1 MLVKYVSPLSGTDIS
16 LSRSC
21 MERYK
26 KIIEIIKS
34 NYASLPRNH
43 KKVADYFIDNF
54 DRIPF
59 LNVQDIS
66 TSTGTS
72 VASVVR
78 FAQRIGYEGFSELRE
93 AVAVSFQ
100 RQINRKDLYPLF
112 EKRKAKADL
121 LTEVANVDI
130 KNINDTLNLIERK
143 SFNDVITQ
151 ILKAERVFTAGLGI
165 SYLLAE
171 ILAYQLTQV
180 GVDSSVFKHTHTL
193 FHEQILFMNK
203 KDLLIVFSF
212 PPYSKETVDAA
223 QFANERKIDVISIT
237 NKNASP
243 VTYFSRESLI
253 VRSEN
258 MLFTNSFAAISV
270 LINAVATACALRKKT
285 KAQRLLKETEDI
297 MVSQNQII
305 TGS

>member
-1 MLVKYVSPLSGTDIS
+1 
-16 LSRSC
+16 

-112 EKRKAKADL
+112 EKRKAEADL

-297 MVSQNQII
+297 MISQNQII